1 MNKYIKLGI
10 AAVLVVLAIF
20 LFAEREYGW
29 GFFALLIAVFPVIFY
44 FRNENILI
52 AFWFLRKEEMEK
64 TKNWL
69 NKITNPE
76 TQLIPKQMGYFNYM
90 KGIVAAQDNDLSGSE
105 KYMKDA
111 LNYGLSFDHDRAMAN
126 LSLAGAAMA
135 KGKKRDAEAYI
146 KEAKK
151 NDSKGMFGD
160 QIKMMNEQMKRFSN
174 VNVNQLQNPNMRHKG
189 RKF

>member
-1 MNKYIKLGI
+1 MNKYIKLVI
-10 AAVLVVLAIF
+10 AAVLVALAIF
-20 LFAEREYGW
+20 LFVEREYGW
-29 GFFALLIAVFPVIFY
+29 GFFSLLVAVIPVILY
-44 FRNENILI
+44 FRNENILL
-52 AFWFLRKEEMEK
+52 AFWYLRKEDMVK
-64 TKNWL
+64 TKAWL

-76 TQLIPKQMGYFNYM
+76 TQLIPKQLGYFNYM
-90 KGIVAAQDNDLSGSE
+90 KGIVAAQDNDLNSSE
-105 KYMKDA
+105 KFMKDA

-135 KGKKRDAEAYI
+135 KGKKREAENYI

-151 NDSKGMFGD
+151 NDTKGMFGD

-174 VNVNQLQNPNMRHKG
+174 VNVNQLQNPHMRHKG

>member
-20 LFAEREYGW
+20 LFVEREYGW
-29 GFFALLIAVFPVIFY
+29 GFFALLVAVFPVIFY

-52 AFWFLRKEEMEK
+52 AFWFLRKEEIDK
-64 TKNWL
+64 TKSWL

-105 KYMKDA
+105 KFMKDA

-135 KGKKRDAEAYI
+135 KGKKRDAETYI

-151 NDSKGMFGD
+151 NDTKGMFGE
-160 QIKMMNEQMKRFSN
+160 QIKMMNDQMKRFSN

>member
-1 MNKYIKLGI
+1 MNKYIKLVI
-10 AAVLVVLAIF
+10 AAVLVVLAILAF
-20 LFAEREYGW
+20 VNREYGW
-29 GFFALLIAVFPVIFY
+29 GFFALLVAIFPVIFY
-44 FRNENILI
+44 FRNENILL

-64 TKNWL
+64 SKKWL

-76 TQLIPKQMGYFNYM
+76 SQLIPKQMGYFNYM
-90 KGIVAAQDNDLSGSE
+90 KGILAAQENDLNSSE
-105 KYMKDA
+105 KFMKEA
-111 LNYGLSFDHDRAMAN
+111 LNHGLSFDHDRAMAN

-135 KGKKRDAEAYI
+135 KGKKRDAENYI

-174 VNVNQLQNPNMRHKG
+174 VNVNQLQNPHLRNRG

>member
-1 MNKYIKLGI
+1 MNKYIKLVI
-10 AAVLVVLAIF
+10 AAVLVALAIY
-20 LFAEREYGW
+20 LFADREYGW
-29 GFFALLIAVFPVIFY
+29 GFCALLVAVFPVIFY

-52 AFWFLRKEEMEK
+52 AFWFLRKENMPK
-64 TKNWL
+64 TKSWL
-69 NKITNPE
+69 NRITNPE

-90 KGIVAAQDNDLSGSE
+90 KGIVAAQDNDLAGSE

-126 LSLAGAAMA
+126 LSLAGAAMS
-135 KGKKRDAEAYI
+135 KGKKRDAETYI

-151 NDSKGMFGD
+151 NDTKGMFGD
-160 QIKMMNEQMKRFSN
+160 QIKMMNDQMKRFSN

>member
-1 MNKYIKLGI
+1 MNKYIKLVI
-10 AAVLVVLAIF
+10 AAALLALAIF
-20 LFAEREYGW
+20 LFSAREYGW
-29 GFFALLIAVFPVIFY
+29 GFFTIIIAAFPVIFY

-52 AFWFLRKEEMEK
+52 AFWFLRKEEMAK

-76 TQLIPKQMGYFNYM
+76 TQLVRKQFGYFNYM

-105 KYMKDA
+105 KFMKDA

-135 KGKKRDAEAYI
+135 KGKKRDAETYL
-146 KEAKK
+146 KDAKK
-151 NDSKGMFGD
+151 NDTKGMFGD

>member
-1 MNKYIKLGI
+1 MNKYIKLVI
-10 AAVLVVLAIF
+10 AAVLVALAIF
-20 LFAEREYGW
+20 LFVEREYGW
-29 GFFALLIAVFPVIFY
+29 GFCALLLAVFPVIFY
-44 FRNENILI
+44 FRNENILL
-52 AFWFLRKEEMEK
+52 AFWFLRKEEMGK

-76 TQLIPKQMGYFNYM
+76 TQLIPKQLGYFNYM
-90 KGIVAAQDNDLSGSE
+90 KGIVAAQDNDLAGSE
-105 KYMKDA
+105 KFMKDA

-126 LSLAGAAMA
+126 LSLAGAAMS
-135 KGKKRDAEAYI
+135 KGKKRDAENYI

-151 NDSKGMFGD
+151 NDTKGMFGD

-174 VNVNQLQNPNMRHKG
+174 VNINQLQNPNMRHKG

>member
-1 MNKYIKLGI
+1 MNKYIKLVI
-10 AAVLVVLAIF
+10 AAVLVVLAIVAF
-20 LFAEREYGW
+20 VNREYGW
-29 GFFALLIAVFPVIFY
+29 GFIALLVAVFPVIFY
-44 FRNENILI
+44 FRNENILL
-52 AFWFLRKEEMEK
+52 AFWFLRKEEMGK

-76 TQLIPKQMGYFNYM
+76 SQLIPKQMGYFNYM

-135 KGKKRDAEAYI
+135 KGKKRDAETYI

-151 NDSKGMFGD
+151 NDTKGMFGD